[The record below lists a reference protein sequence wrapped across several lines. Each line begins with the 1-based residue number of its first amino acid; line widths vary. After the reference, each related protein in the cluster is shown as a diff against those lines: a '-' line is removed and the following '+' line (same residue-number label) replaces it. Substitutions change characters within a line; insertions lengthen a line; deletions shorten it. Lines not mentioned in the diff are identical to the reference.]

1 MDPPPITVM
10 DFAVALGDQVQID
23 ALKDFQDG
31 KMDYATM
38 RGLCG

>member
-1 MDPPPITVM
+1 MDPPTPM

-23 ALKDFQDG
+23 AIQAFNDG